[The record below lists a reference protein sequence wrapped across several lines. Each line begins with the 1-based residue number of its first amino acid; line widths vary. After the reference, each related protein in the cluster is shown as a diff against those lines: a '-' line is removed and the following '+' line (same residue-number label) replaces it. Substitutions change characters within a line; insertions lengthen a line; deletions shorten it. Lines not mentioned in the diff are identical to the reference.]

1 MRYAYRVIKSE
12 SPTMNINF
20 EFVSENKLHDDRL
33 KKKIVELSDVDC
45 RDYTLELLKIYT
57 DKEWENYKMN
67 HKVKLQSF
75 NR

>member
-12 SPTMNINF
+12 SPTMNIDF
-20 EFVSENKLHDDRL
+20 EFVTSNKLHDDRL

-57 DKEWENYKMN
+57 DTEWENYKMN